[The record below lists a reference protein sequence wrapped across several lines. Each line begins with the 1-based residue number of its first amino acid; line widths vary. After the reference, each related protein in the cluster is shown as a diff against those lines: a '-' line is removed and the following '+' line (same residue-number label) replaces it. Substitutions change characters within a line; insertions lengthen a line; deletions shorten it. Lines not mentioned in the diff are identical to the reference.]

1 MSTIDKELSKEEEDQ
16 LQTVI
21 NLYTSLDKLVRGC
34 KLYEGKG
41 ALVERLAADTEKKM
55 NLALEQG
62 QITTKITPIGPMFL
76 DRAVFDDGRIAKYL
90 FKLYFDGVRELSFQ
104 PGITVDEIFSL
115 AQVFNADYG
124 AIEDDMVTL
133 IWKADYD
140 HIRYYA
146 VDALGAQMDVEEES
160 DLLDKSR
167 SKLEAS
173 LDGEEMKMSS
183 SDMRL
188 LKSRDNLNWVR
199 ICKTPAEAP
208 AQLNQLLDNI
218 QTQLQQE
225 QIYSRFIAIAL
236 KVTNEEQE
244 SPMVQ
249 QLFEALTINGNMK
262 GVTEMLKCLLTL
274 TKDGNKQST
283 LLLQN
288 ICSKENIQKLS
299 TVFASNHDVLGPI
312 FQALITVEHIDPEGY
327 VSLLSSLDPGEART
341 ALQEILMGST
351 IDMTSF
357 YLDTLNDSNDS
368 IVLDSISALGK
379 IASER
384 AIAAL
389 YKSLGN
395 PLTSVRTAA
404 LKAINGVYIASERK
418 ALGKVLKDPDVENRM
433 LALQILNSTQDRSIG
448 PTLLGIMQGGEFF
461 KRGDEEQELFFDM
474 LSKYPSP
481 SVFSFLNGIL
491 SERNLSRSKSVTDRQ
506 LSVVST
512 YKKMDSPDA
521 QPMLQKALKNWFLAG
536 DVKSA
541 IKEALR

>member
-1 MSTIDKELSKEEEDQ
+1 MSAIDKELSKEEEEQ

-55 NLALEQG
+55 NLALERG
-62 QITTKITPIGPMFL
+62 QITTKITPIGPVFL
-76 DRAVFDDGRIAKYL
+76 ERAVFDDGRIAKYL

-104 PGITVDEIFSL
+104 PGITAEEIFSL

-146 VDALGAQMDVEEES
+146 VDALGAQMDIEDDS
-160 DLLDKSR
+160 DLLDKST
-167 SKLEAS
+167 SKLDAA

-199 ICKTPAEAP
+199 ICKTPSEAP
-208 AQLNQLLDNI
+208 EQLDDLLDNI
-218 QTQLQQE
+218 QAQLQQE
-225 QIYSRFIAIAL
+225 KIYSRFIAIAL
-236 KVTNEEQE
+236 KVTKEEQE

-249 QLFEALTINGNMK
+249 QLFEALTVNGNIN
-262 GVTEMLKCLLTL
+262 GVTEMLSCLLQL
-274 TKDGNKQST
+274 TKDGNNQSIS
-283 LLLQN
+283 LLQN
-288 ICSKENIQKLS
+288 ICSKDNIQKLS
-299 TVFASNHDVLGPI
+299 AVFLSHHEILEPLFRD
-312 FQALITVEHIDPEGY
+312 LIKVEEIDAEGY
-327 VSLLSSLDPGEART
+327 VALLSSLEPGQART
-341 ALQEILMGST
+341 ALQEILMDST

-357 YLDTLNDSNDS
+357 YLDSLTDQNDT
-368 IVLDSISALGK
+368 IVLDAISALGK
-379 IASER
+379 ISSER
-384 AIAAL
+384 AISAL

-395 PLTSVRTAA
+395 PLTSIRTAA

-418 ALGKVLKDPDVENRM
+418 VLGKVLKDPDVDNRM
-433 LALQILNSTQDRSIG
+433 LALQILSSAQDRAIG
-448 PTLLGIMQGGEFF
+448 PTILGIMQGGEFF
-461 KRGDEEQELFFDM
+461 KRATDEQEMFFEM

-481 SVFSFLNGIL
+481 SVFAFLNAIL
-491 SERNLSRSKSVTDRQ
+491 SERNLSRSKSVTERQ
-506 LSVVST
+506 LLVVST

-521 QPMLQKALKNWFLAG
+521 QPMLQKALKNWFLSG
-536 DVKSA
+536 EVKSA
-541 IKEALR
+541 IKDSLG